1 MRKICKNAAQSLQ
14 RREENRRQ
22 KPASYN
28 FHHHHHNH
36 DHYNFHH
43 YCKSNPTQVGLE
55 ERIGAVTEQLQMLEV
70 SSNDIIIIIIVIV
83 IVIRFKII
91 IKYLEYLYR

>member
-28 FHHHHHNH
+28 FHYHHH
-36 DHYNFHH
+36 DHYDFHH

-70 SSNDIIIIIIVIV
+70 SSNDIIIIV
-83 IVIRFKII
+83 IVIRFRII

>member
-1 MRKICKNAAQSLQ
+1 MRKICKNAAQRLQ

-22 KPASYN
+22 KPATYS
-28 FHHHHHNH
+28 FHHHHHHH
-36 DHYNFHH
+36 DHYDCHH
-43 YCKSNPTQVGLE
+43 YCESNPTQVGLE

-70 SSNDIIIIIIVIV
+70 SSNDIIIIV

>member
-1 MRKICKNAAQSLQ
+1 MRKICKNAAQRLQ

-36 DHYNFHH
+36 DHYDCHP
-43 YCKSNPTQVGLE
+43 YCKSNPTQVVLE

-70 SSNDIIIIIIVIV
+70 SSNDIIIIV
-83 IVIRFKII
+83 IVIRFRIT
-91 IKYLEYLYR
+91 IKYLEYLYG

>member
-22 KPASYN
+22 KPANN
-28 FHHHHHNH
+28 FHHH
-36 DHYNFHH
+36 DHYDCHH

-70 SSNDIIIIIIVIV
+70 SSNDIIIIV